1 MIKALKKTALSLLC
15 IIGVTQ
21 SVNAQLAVAD
31 PANLAV
37 NTANKV
43 LLAEQVA
50 NAVSTLT
57 TLKEMRDVY
66 REVSS
71 YVKAFQGVKEVY
83 DYSTRLTTMYSS
95 SLQLIDQSE
104 YLDNRSKN
112 KLNEFFTDQLEKSAK
127 EVAKMKS
134 FLTGDLKMNDAERII
149 LINDI
154 NKNLK
159 HILGFMA
166 YVKNKIRNYNSR
178 MEGQVNLQKLNDKFF
193 SE

>member
-1 MIKALKKTALSLLC
+1 MGLSYSL
-15 IIGVTQ
+15 
-21 SVNAQLAVAD
+21 NAQMAVND

-43 LLAEQVA
+43 LLAEQVT
-50 NAVSTLT
+50 NAVATVN
-57 TLKEMRDVY
+57 TLKEMRDIY

-71 YVKAFQGVKEVY
+71 YVKAFQGVKDVY
-83 DYSTRLTTMYSS
+83 DYSSRLTTMYTS
-95 SLQLIDQSE
+95 SLELIAQSE

-127 EVAKMKS
+127 EVGKMKS

-154 NKNLK
+154 NRTLK

-166 YVKNKIRNYNSR
+166 YVKNKIRTYNTK